1 MKRYIFK
8 FKRCNSNKKTI
19 IYKRNYRLL
28 KSLSEYKKFLINSHS
43 VVRNKNGEYDANLI
57 LENIRKNTEM
67 LNKVLLEG
75 DKMYNTNDIN

>member
-43 VVRNKNGEYDANLI
+43 AVRNKNGEYDANLV
-57 LENIRKNTEM
+57 LENIKKNKEM
-67 LNKVLLEG
+67 LNKVLLED
-75 DKMYNTNDIN
+75 DKIR

>member
-19 IYKRNYRLL
+19 LYKRNYRLL
-28 KSLSEYKKFLINSHS
+28 KSLSEYKNFIINSNS
-43 VVRNKNGEYDANLI
+43 AIRNENGEYDANLV

-67 LNKVLLEG
+67 LNKVLLEA
-75 DKMYNTNDIN
+75 DKIR

>member
-19 IYKRNYRLL
+19 IYNRKYKLL
-28 KSLSEYKKFLINSHS
+28 KALSEYKNFIINSNS
-43 VVRNKNGEYDANLI
+43 AIRNENGEYNVNLV

-75 DKMYNTNDIN
+75 DKLHNMNNIN